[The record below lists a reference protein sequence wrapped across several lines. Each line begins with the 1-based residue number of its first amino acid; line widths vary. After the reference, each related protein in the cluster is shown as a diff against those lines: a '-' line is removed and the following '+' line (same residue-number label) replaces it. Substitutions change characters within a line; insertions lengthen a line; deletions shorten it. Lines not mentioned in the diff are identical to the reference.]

1 MKGANILDW
10 ELLFDKMFE
19 KRQNYKTAMAK
30 NMEVEVDD
38 SKVRRSHEIYN
49 LSTRHIETNVQPET
63 VLRLKAST
71 DTERIS
77 KDSFIDEKINNKV
90 PVYKWSALFN
100 DGIMDYDLYNIDS
113 LILAI
118 GKKRGMEKTF
128 EVVKAKNKKAF
139 TNEIEKSASFI
150 RWEEKLK
157 LRKIN

>member
-1 MKGANILDW
+1 MDW

-38 SKVRRSHEIYN
+38 SKVRRSHEVYN
-49 LSTRHIETNVQPET
+49 LSTRHIDTNVQPET
-63 VLRLKAST
+63 ALKLKASM

-113 LILAI
+113 LILAV

>member
-1 MKGANILDW
+1 MDW

-49 LSTRHIETNVQPET
+49 LATRHIETNVQPET
-63 VLRLKAST
+63 VLKLKASV
-71 DTERIS
+71 DTERIH
-77 KDSFIDEKINNKV
+77 KDAFIDEKINNKV

-100 DGIMDYDLYNIDS
+100 DGIMDYDLYNIDN

-139 TNEIEKSASFI
+139 TSEIEKSSSFI